1 MEGDL
6 LAAIETARS
15 LLGIDSRVLPS
26 TLTPVDLV
34 ASVGGETIRG
44 QIAIKSRRG
53 PIRNLRLEPSDARA
67 IPAAVEA
74 LMSADLITLGPGSL
88 FTSVIANLLVSDL
101 AAALR
106 GSAARKLYICNA
118 MTEFDE
124 TDGFSAEDHL
134 RVLLSYVP
142 GLSLDYALFNSSPIS
157 EEMRGRYAR
166 ERAVALAPP
175 AAIPVDLRGVSF
187 VAMPLASESLFVRH
201 DSGRLGRAIV
211 SLLTGHGSMDNGDGS
226 EDRV

>member
-1 MEGDL
+1 
-6 LAAIETARS
+6 
-15 LLGIDSRVLPS
+15 
-26 TLTPVDLV
+26 
-34 ASVGGETIRG
+34 
-44 QIAIKSRRG
+44 
-53 PIRNLRLEPSDARA
+53 
-67 IPAAVEA
+67 
-74 LMSADLITLGPGSL
+74 MSADLITLGPGSL

-106 GSAARKLYICNA
+106 RSAARKLYICNA

-175 AAIPVDLRGVSF
+175 AVIPVDLRGVSF
-187 VAMPLASESLFVRH
+187 LAKPLASESLFVRH
-201 DSGRLGRAIV
+201 DPERLCRAIV
-211 SLLTGHGSMDNGDGS
+211 SLLTGHGSMDNEVGSGS
-226 EDRV
+226 EDSV